1 MKKDDTLLLF
11 LKVSLHRMY
20 NHYLPKLLYT
30 LQTLEM
36 EELWMRETKETNSI
50 GGIVLHICE
59 HIRRNTL
66 QYSDS
71 SIIFS
76 KGIEEYFPDVNW
88 TTDELCEYVQK
99 TFDKWRVEMVKRL
112 ENHKETDIYRLYH
125 LVEHTAYHLGQ
136 IIDRVK
142 RIKRIS
148 FQFCQKKGLNEKSL
162 REMMEEKC
170 TK

>member
-1 MKKDDTLLLF
+1 MEKDNTLHLF
-11 LKVSLHRMY
+11 LNISFHRM
-20 NHYLPKLLYT
+20 NDHYLPKLLQAIQV
-30 LQTLEM
+30 LDQ
-36 EELWMRETKETNSI
+36 EEIWMKETKETNSI

-71 SIIFS
+71 AIQFS
-76 KGIEEYFPDVNW
+76 KGIEEYFPDVDW
-88 TTDELCEYVQK
+88 ATDELCKYVQK
-99 TFDKWRVEMVKRL
+99 TFDEWRDEMVKRP
-112 ENHKETDIYRLYH
+112 ENHKETDIHHLYH

-148 FQFCQKKGLNEKSL
+148 FQFCQKGLNEKAL
-162 REMMEEKC
+162 REMVEENV
-170 TK
+170 